1 MQNKIFFLGKF
12 YFFKKKRSLEY
23 FIYFFTVRFHRFF
36 VCVCVCGMNQSWW
49 CLGGGGVDKDIDSLD
64 ALDSFDSLLNL
75 DFKFETGLTL
85 ID

>member
-1 MQNKIFFLGKF
+1 MQNKIFLLGKF

-23 FIYFFTVRFHRFF
+23 FIYFFTVRFHQF
-36 VCVCVCGMNQSWW
+36 CVCVWYEPKLVVFW
-49 CLGGGGVDKDIDSLD
+49 GGGGVDKDIDSLD

>member
-1 MQNKIFFLGKF
+1 M
-12 YFFKKKRSLEY
+12 
-23 FIYFFTVRFHRFF
+23 
-36 VCVCVCGMNQSWW
+36 CVCGMNQSWW